1 MSNNTPNDPLAQL
14 RSGVWMNGFAPEI
27 SEALSRCE
35 ELCFRLNSL
44 SPAAKQERRT
54 IEEQLFGKIGKQF
67 ILHSPFHCDF
77 GFHIR
82 IGENFVGNFN
92 LTILDEAEVTI
103 GDNVFIGPNCSLC
116 TITHAL
122 HADQRNAGIM
132 QAKPITIGNNVW
144 IATNV
149 TLLPGV
155 SIGDGAIIGAG
166 SVVTKDI
173 PANVIAIGNPCKV
186 LRPVCETDRVDWK

>member
-1 MSNNTPNDPLAQL
+1 MDNPSTDAFAQL
-14 RSGVWMNGFAPEI
+14 RSGMWMNGFAPEI
-27 SEALSRCE
+27 STALSRCE
-35 ELCFRLNSL
+35 ELCFQLNAL
-44 SPAAKQERRT
+44 SPTAKQERQA
-54 IEEQLFGKIGKQF
+54 IVKQLLGKIGKQF

-77 GFHIR
+77 GFHIH

-116 TITHAL
+116 TIIHAL

-144 IATNV
+144 IATHV

-155 SIGDGAIIGAG
+155 TIGDGAVIGAG

-173 PANVIAIGNPCKV
+173 PANVIAAGNPCKV
-186 LRPVCETDRVDWK
+186 LRPINETDRIDLK

>member
-1 MSNNTPNDPLAQL
+1 MSNHTPIDPFAQL

-27 SEALSRCE
+27 SLALSRCE

-44 SPAAKQERRT
+44 SPSATQERRA

-77 GFHIR
+77 GTNIR
-82 IGENFVGNFN
+82 IGENFVGNYN
-92 LTILDEAEVTI
+92 LTILDEAEVCI

-116 TITHAL
+116 TIIHAY
-122 HADQRNAGIM
+122 HADQRNTGIM

-166 SVVTKDI
+166 SVVAKDI
-173 PANVIAIGNPCKV
+173 PANTIAIGNPCKV
-186 LRPVCETDRVDWK
+186 LRPISEADRVTSE